1 MADELE
7 LITNNYLLYSNTTYS
22 RHSSR
27 NETDSTVTY
36 TEIEGLNLRVSQADG
51 NESKIMVVPELE
63 EALLTNNM
71 TQLKRLML
79 EGAPYLYEAYNKNR
93 PLEVSAFYSRPD
105 IIKIILERHKTEAT
119 DSNETFMIHAA
130 LALYRACISN
140 SRETAKMLILSG
152 ALVIPK
158 VHLHVAAQYGS
169 WGVLDVILSL
179 EMLNI
184 DERDEHFLT
193 PLHYAAKRGYTP
205 TVGFLLAHGADPD
218 AVCDLNGK
226 SALHLACE
234 FAAED
239 VIYLLVK
246 SRVNVDLVDMQ
257 GYTALL
263 IAAEHGKYSAI
274 GLLANAGAGLDM
286 RNDRGRTGLILA
298 AINGHANVIHELVT
312 NGASVDIT
320 DQGRFNAL
328 ERGIMNK
335 QDSATAML
343 IRLIAE
349 EDFLLYYKEAI
360 EVSVHKLVKF
370 EMEKSMQALLDRMLI
385 VENPSHCTVMTKYLD
400 LDVNHVIPG
409 EIGYEKNSLSLLQ
422 RIAELSSDKV
432 SYHGVI
438 RLLVDQK
445 MRKFGYYILT
455 IKLVLYLLFVVA
467 LAYSLIHAAHQ
478 TNPYITYLI
487 DYGNYLRIFCEIF
500 VLLYF
505 LVNLITEL
513 AEIIRVVVSTY
524 RRLKDK
530 RINRQTEKARER
542 LTGGRITRQIQSASS
557 RCTSFV
563 VNFFPVRVIID
574 YLKEQSN
581 YLDILSLSFLAIL
594 IPLRILGQPVEWVFA
609 TWAFI
614 FNSLRL
620 FNYINIIPVV
630 GPYSNIFYK
639 IITKDLPKFAF
650 MFLII
655 LLIFTGSFFVAL
667 RSPYTIKGLTN
678 NTYIENTEREPGIND
693 DVIWILLSGFRVL
706 SESNVMQR
714 NYLYK
719 NLNWL
724 AATIYATFLVLTVVV
739 FLNVFIAQLS
749 DRYAKVRESAE
760 RTFAWHRLNFIV
772 QIQKSSLLSLCVDF
786 RKTCYIEK
794 VEIDRVAFENYFG
807 VSDLIGYHAMA
818 LERDVDEKMMLREI
832 KHHVKLATKTRDLT
846 HTMKLMKTT

>member
-7 LITNNYLLYSNTTYS
+7 LLTNNYLLYSNATYS
-22 RHSSR
+22 RNSSR
-27 NETDSTVTY
+27 NETDSTVIY
-36 TEIEGLNLRVSQADG
+36 SAIEGLNLRVSQTDD
-51 NESKIMVVPELE
+51 NEYNIMVVPELE

-93 PLEVSAFYSRPD
+93 PLEVSAFYSRAD
-105 IIKIILERHKTEAT
+105 IIKIIIERHIAEGK
-119 DSNETFMIHAA
+119 DSNETFVLHAA
-130 LALYRACISN
+130 LAMYRACISN
-140 SRETAKMLILSG
+140 SRETAKMLILAG
-152 ALVIPK
+152 AQVIPQ

-179 EMLNI
+179 EKLNI

-205 TVGFLLAHGADPD
+205 TVGFLLARGADPD
-218 AVCDLNGK
+218 AVCDLSGK

-239 VIYLLVK
+239 VIYLLVNN
-246 SRVNVDLVDMQ
+246 RVNVDLVDLQ

-263 IAAEHGKYSAI
+263 IAAESGKDSAI
-274 GLLANAGAGLDM
+274 GLLANAGASLDM

-328 ERGIMNK
+328 ERGIMNR

-343 IRLIAE
+343 IRLIPE
-349 EDFLLYYKEAI
+349 EDFLLYYKDTI

-370 EMEKSMQALLDRMLI
+370 EMEKSIQALLDRMLI

-400 LDVNHVIPG
+400 LDANHVIPG
-409 EIGYEKNSLSLLQ
+409 GLGYKKNSLYLLQ
-422 RIAELSSDKV
+422 RIAELSGDRV
-432 SYHGVI
+432 SHHGVI

-445 MRKFGYYILT
+445 MKKFGYYILL
-455 IKLVLYLLFVVA
+455 IKLVLYMLFLVA

-478 TNPYITYLI
+478 TNPYMTYL
-487 DYGNYLRIFCEIF
+487 DDFGNYLRIFCEIF
-500 VLLYF
+500 VLVYF
-505 LVNLITEL
+505 IVNVITEL
-513 AEIIRVVVSTY
+513 AELTRVVISTY

-530 RINRQTEKARER
+530 RVNTKTEKARER
-542 LTGGRITRQIQSASS
+542 ATGGIPYQIQSAST
-557 RCTSFV
+557 RCMSFV
-563 VNFFPVRVIID
+563 VNCFPVRIITD

-614 FNSLRL
+614 FNSLRI
-620 FNYINIIPVV
+620 FNYINIIPVI

-650 MFLII
+650 MFFIV

-667 RSPYTIKGLTN
+667 RSPYTIESLTN
-678 NTYIENTEREPGIND
+678 NSFVENTEREAGIND
-693 DVIWILLSGFRVL
+693 DVIWILLSGLRVL
-706 SESNVMQR
+706 PESNVMGS

-724 AATIYATFLVLTVVV
+724 AAIIYVTFLVLTVVV

-786 RKTCYIEK
+786 RKACFIEK
-794 VEIDRVAFENYFG
+794 VEIDSVEFENYFG
-807 VSDLIGYHAMA
+807 VSDMMAYHTAA
-818 LERDVDEKMMLREI
+818 LEQDVDEKTILRQI

-846 HTMKLMKTT
+846 HTMKLIKTT

>member
-1 MADELE
+1 MAEDLE
-7 LITNNYLLYSNTTYS
+7 LLTNNYLLYSNTTYG
-22 RHSSR
+22 RNGSR

-36 TEIEGLNLRVSQADG
+36 SEIDGLNLRVSEADG
-51 NESKIMVVPELE
+51 NESNTAVVPELE

-105 IIKIILERHKTEAT
+105 IIKIILERHKTVAT
-119 DSNETFMIHAA
+119 DSNETFTTHAA

-140 SRETAKMLILSG
+140 SRETAKMLIIAG
-152 ALVIPK
+152 APVIPT

-179 EMLNI
+179 EKLNI

-205 TVGFLLAHGADPD
+205 TVGFLLAHGADTD
-218 AVCDLNGK
+218 AVCDLDGK

-234 FAAED
+234 FATED

-246 SRVNVDLVDMQ
+246 NRVDVDLVDMK

-263 IAAEHGKYSAI
+263 IAAENGKDSAI
-274 GLLANAGAGLDM
+274 GLLANAGASLDM
-286 RNDRGRTGLILA
+286 RNDRGRTALILA
-298 AINGHANVIHELVT
+298 AINGHASVIHELVT
-312 NGASVDIT
+312 NGASIDIT

-343 IRLIAE
+343 IRLISE
-349 EDFLLYYKEAI
+349 EDFLSYYKEAI

-370 EMEKSMQALLDRMLI
+370 EMEKSIQALLDRMLI

-400 LDVNHVIPG
+400 LDVNHAIPG
-409 EIGYEKNSLSLLQ
+409 EVGYKKNSLYLLQ
-422 RIAELSSDKV
+422 RIAELSSNKV
-432 SYHGVI
+432 SHHGVI

-445 MRKFGYYILT
+445 MRKFGYYILA
-455 IKLVLYLLFVVA
+455 IKLVLYMLFLAA
-467 LAYSLIHAAHQ
+467 LTYSLIHAAHQ
-478 TNPYITYLI
+478 TNPYVTSFT
-487 DYGNYLRIFCEIF
+487 DFGNYLRIFCEVF

-505 LVNLITEL
+505 IVNLITEL
-513 AEIIRVVVSTY
+513 AEITRVIISTY

-530 RINRQTEKARER
+530 RISTQTEQARER
-542 LTGGRITRQIQSASS
+542 ASGGRITRQIRSASS
-557 RCTSFV
+557 RCLSSV
-563 VNFFPVRVIID
+563 VNCFPVRIIKD
-574 YLKEQSN
+574 YLEEQSN

-594 IPLRILGQPVEWVFA
+594 IPLRILSQPVEWVFA

-620 FNYINIIPVV
+620 FNYINIIPVI

-650 MFLII
+650 MFLIV
-655 LLIFTGSFFVAL
+655 LLIFTGSFFLAL
-667 RSPYTIKGLTN
+667 RSPYTLEGLTN
-678 NTYIENTEREPGIND
+678 NSYIENTEREAGIND
-693 DVIWILLSGFRVL
+693 GIIWILFSGFRIL
-706 SESNVMQR
+706 LESNIMER
-714 NYLYK
+714 NYLFN

-724 AATIYATFLVLTVVV
+724 AAVIYVTFLLLTVVV

-786 RKTCYIEK
+786 RQTCFIEK
-794 VEIDRVAFENYFG
+794 VKIGSVEFENYFG
-807 VSDLIGYHAMA
+807 SSDLMGYHAAA
-818 LERDVDEKMMLREI
+818 LERDVDEKMMLRQI

-846 HTMKLMKTT
+846 YTMKLMKTT